1 MGKEQMQRR
10 DFLKRLGWTGLAVAG
25 GTTGAVLL
33 HDPRSGK
40 EYFADQREKATV
52 KLRDYRV
59 DPSTLK
65 TALAIAHGKD
75 PGRLVQAVLAEMGGI
90 EKFVGPGDVVLIKPN
105 VAFDRPP
112 QLGATSNP
120 EVLKPLARA
129 CFEAGARKVLIA
141 DNPINQPASCFFKS
155 GIQQAAEEVEATL
168 VYPKPSSFAD
178 LAVGRLR
185 TQING
190 QEQAVGERG
199 EVLDVWPMFF
209 EPFQE
214 ATKVIGLAPCKDH
227 NLCHASMT
235 MKNWYGLLGGNRNQ
249 FHQNIHGIIA
259 DFARMIKPTLVLLDG
274 TRVLMSNGPTGG
286 RLSDVKE
293 ADTLVASIDMVAADA
308 YGYSEL
314 LERNL
319 DDLIYVDKA
328 TQAGLG
334 TKDWKSLHPQE
345 VTI

>member
-1 MGKEQMQRR
+1 MKEEPIPRR
-10 DFLKRLGWTGLAVAG
+10 DFLKRLGWTILAVAG
-25 GTTGAVLL
+25 GTTGALLL

-40 EYFADQREKATV
+40 EYFAQQREKATV

-65 TALAIAHGKD
+65 SSMAIAHGKD
-75 PGRLVQAVLAEMGGI
+75 PARLVQAVLTEMGGMD
-90 EKFVGPGDVVLIKPN
+90 KFVTRGDVVVIKPN

-120 EVLKPLARA
+120 EVLKPLVRA

-141 DNPINQPASCFFKS
+141 DNPINQPASCFLKS
-155 GIQQAAEEVEATL
+155 GIQQAAEEAGAIVM
-168 VYPKPSSFAD
+168 YPKPSSFRD
-178 LAVGRLR
+178 LAVGRLLTR
-185 TQING
+185 TDG
-190 QEQAVGERG
+190 QVQVVGERG
-199 EVLDVWPMFF
+199 EVLDVWTMFF

-249 FHQNIHGIIA
+249 FHQRIHDIIA
-259 DFARMIKPTLVLLDG
+259 DFPRMIKPTLVLLDG
-274 TRVLMSNGPTGG
+274 TRVLRSNGPTGG

-293 ADTLVASIDMVAADA
+293 AHTLVASIDMVAADA

-319 DDLIYVDKA
+319 DDLTYVEKA
-328 TQAGLG
+328 AQAGLG
-334 TKDWKSLHPQE
+334 TKDWKSLHPRE
-345 VTI
+345 VTV